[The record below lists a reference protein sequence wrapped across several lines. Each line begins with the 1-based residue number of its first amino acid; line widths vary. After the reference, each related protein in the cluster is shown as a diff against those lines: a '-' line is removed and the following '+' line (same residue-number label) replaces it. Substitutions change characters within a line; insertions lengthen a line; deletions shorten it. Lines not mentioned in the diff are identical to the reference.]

1 MKYLKGLKKLC
12 VWLLAIRWTIW
23 FILTKFPASL
33 WESFLASG
41 IGRTVQGWF
50 ESGVSPWRE
59 IALAY
64 SIFYRLCGVPLLVV
78 FIGVSVLLMIFRSN
92 PVYGRIQRLKCAAHY
107 IPPVPRSVR
116 RVYLRYYSDTREGCI
131 DIQRVKVCNIGNL
144 TVTYSEADG
153 CCIAADRT
161 LNTKV
166 CITDEWTRVGNDLF
180 MRQIIYDEAKAE
192 KASRTSV

>member
-1 MKYLKGLKKLC
+1 M
-12 VWLLAIRWTIW
+12 
-23 FILTKFPASL
+23 
-33 WESFLASG
+33 
-41 IGRTVQGWF
+41 
-50 ESGVSPWRE
+50 
-59 IALAY
+59 
-64 SIFYRLCGVPLLVV
+64 

-116 RVYLRYYSDTREGCI
+116 RVYLRYYSDTQEGCI

-153 CCIAADRT
+153 CCIAAVRT